1 MSCFRLLFFN
11 FQFLVFFFGEGRR
24 KLILIPIHSLS
35 YKLFF
40 IFCWWKIIIHC
51 NEACKLIHLI
61 KYLFFFFGVFLFFL
75 FGYMCNSASGCP
87 IANRNKLR
95 ALEMESVVE
104 KQRHMTSIGNGASNS
119 SLLVSTN
126 PNNNLNNNSIIST
139 VSGSNSITTSNSH
152 SYMSSLPLTSLVP
165 PSSVALSSQTSST
178 SSSAIKIDGINCP
191 TVGLYSKKKNYNNL
205 FSSAQFKKD
214 NKINTICLLRFVL
227 LLLQFIS
234 IRIAKQVVMEAV
246 I

>member
-1 MSCFRLLFFN
+1 MIH
-11 FQFLVFFFGEGRR
+11 FG
-24 KLILIPIHSLS
+24 KQLHA
-35 YKLFF
+35 
-40 IFCWWKIIIHC
+40 H
-51 NEACKLIHLI
+51 
-61 KYLFFFFGVFLFFL
+61 
-75 FGYMCNSASGCP
+75 SASGCP

-104 KQRHMTSIGNGASNS
+104 KQRHMSSIGGGSATS
-119 SLLVSTN
+119 SLLGSSN

-165 PSSVALSSQTSST
+165 SSVSLSSQTSST

-191 TVGLYSKKKNYNNL
+191 TVGLYTKNDQITEEILQPKCKQNH
-205 FSSAQFKKD
+205 
-214 NKINTICLLRFVL
+214 KINTIPR
-227 LLLQFIS
+227 FIS
-234 IRIAKQVVMEAV
+234 VSISNSMRISKQVVMAAA

>member
-1 MSCFRLLFFN
+1 MRMNSFDNN
-11 FQFLVFFFGEGRR
+11 FWGLVFF
-24 KLILIPIHSLS
+24 
-35 YKLFF
+35 
-40 IFCWWKIIIHC
+40 
-51 NEACKLIHLI
+51 IHLNFI
-61 KYLFFFFGVFLFFL
+61 HG
-75 FGYMCNSASGCP
+75 NSASGCP

-104 KQRHMTSIGNGASNS
+104 KQRHMTSIGSGSATS

-165 PSSVALSSQTSST
+165 SSSVSLSSQTSST

-191 TVGLYSKKKNYNNL
+191 TVGSYTKNDIMDIFQEIPMESIRKYI
-205 FSSAQFKKD
+205 QI
-214 NKINTICLLRFVL
+214 NKINTILSFFSLFNL
-227 LLLQFIS
+227 MQIS
-234 IRIAKQVVMEAV
+234 KQVVMAV
-246 I
+246 AI